1 MLNRVSV
8 FIEAP
13 TYVVDANAYRSLLDE
28 FSCTVRHN
36 EGLMALYM
44 PQELMKELLS
54 LNSEILNL
62 SESISLKVIDLNNPV
77 LLKESDAW
85 KTVIHAKKILGALR
99 KEITTT

>member
-1 MLNRVSV
+1 
-8 FIEAP
+8 
-13 TYVVDANAYRSLLDE
+13 
-28 FSCTVRHN
+28 
-36 EGLMALYM
+36 MALYM